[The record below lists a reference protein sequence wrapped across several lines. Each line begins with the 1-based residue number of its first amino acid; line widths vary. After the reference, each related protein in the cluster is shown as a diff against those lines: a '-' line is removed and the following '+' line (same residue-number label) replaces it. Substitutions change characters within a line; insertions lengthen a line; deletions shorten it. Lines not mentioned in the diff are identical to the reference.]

1 MAILE
6 RPKPPRT
13 ARISRWLGLA
23 ALALAVIGPTLARY
37 DLIGKLAGFSVMLV
51 GGALALVAILLGL
64 VALSIVWAG
73 RTDGARTALA
83 GLVPALLVFG
93 FLAMSAAG
101 GAGYPALHDASTDLA
116 DPPEFGVLELRKDN
130 LAGVETV
137 ENWRAIHAAAYPD
150 LATIVIDKPAAA
162 VIADA
167 ERLARARGW
176 KVAGVDPAA
185 GRLEA
190 TAYAWWIRFED
201 DVVLRVRPLEG
212 GARSEV
218 DMRSVSRV
226 GVGDLGYNA
235 NRMRDFLADL
245 KTQ

>member
-6 RPKPPRT
+6 QPKPPMT
-13 ARISRWLGLA
+13 ARITRWLGLA

-37 DLIGKLAGFSVMLV
+37 DLIGKLAGFSVMLA

-64 VALSIVWAG
+64 VALSIAWG
-73 RTDGARTALA
+73 RRTGGARTALA

-93 FLAMSAAG
+93 VLGMSAAG
-101 GAGYPALHDASTDLA
+101 GANYPALHDASTDLA
-116 DPPEFGVLELRKDN
+116 DPPVFEVLELRKDN

-137 ENWRAIHAAAYPD
+137 ENWRAIHAQAYPD
-150 LATIVIDKPAAA
+150 LATIVIDKPVAT

-167 ERLARARGW
+167 ERLAEEKGWTVARA
-176 KVAGVDPAA
+176 DPAA

-235 NRMRDFLADL
+235 NRVREFLADL
-245 KTQ
+245 RAH

>member
-6 RPKPPRT
+6 QPSTPLT
-13 ARISRWLGLA
+13 ARITRWLGLA

-37 DLIGKLAGFSVMLV
+37 DLISKLAGFSVMLV

-64 VALSIVWAG
+64 VALSIAWAR
-73 RTDGARTALA
+73 RTGGARTALA

-93 FLAMSAAG
+93 FLAVSAG
-101 GAGYPALHDASTDLA
+101 RGAGYPAIHDATTDLA
-116 DPPEFGVLELRKDN
+116 DPPEFEVLELRKDN

-137 ENWRAIHAAAYPD
+137 ENWRAIHAGAYPD
-150 LATIVIDKPAAA
+150 LATIVIDKPVAA

-167 ERLARARGW
+167 EKLAKEKGW
-176 KVAGVDPAA
+176 KVARADPAA

-218 DMRSVSRV
+218 DMRSFSRV

-235 NRMRDFLADL
+235 NRVREFLKDL
-245 KTQ
+245 KAQ